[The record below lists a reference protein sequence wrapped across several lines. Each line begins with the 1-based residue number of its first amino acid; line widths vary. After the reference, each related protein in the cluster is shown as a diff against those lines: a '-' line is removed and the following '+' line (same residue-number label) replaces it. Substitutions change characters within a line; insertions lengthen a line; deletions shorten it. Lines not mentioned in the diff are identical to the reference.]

1 MNLTKNRGKKG
12 NGKGY
17 FTPAKRIWYSHSKDD
32 GSIMLKRV
40 GYGNK
45 NTPESKMEYVM
56 AGIGVGG
63 PVGTLSEFKAIFPQR
78 ELKIINLDDDE
89 RREN

>member
-1 MNLTKNRGKKG
+1 MASRTMNLTKNRGKKG

-45 NTPESKMEYVM
+45 NKWQVE
-56 AGIGVGG
+56 
-63 PVGTLSEFKAIFPQR
+63 Q
-78 ELKIINLDDDE
+78 
-89 RREN
+89 